1 MNELDKLSEALS
13 RFSTRKHQGEHGHET
28 YTADFAT
35 SQGLKRV
42 VFHANNLKMAR
53 DIAKSMEQTD
63 DIRFLT
69 ASLRRCISP
78 EELGTIRQR

>member
-1 MNELDKLSEALS
+1 MNAQDKLSEALS
-13 RFSTRKHQGEHGHET
+13 LFSTREHGPET

-35 SQGLKRV
+35 AQGLKRV

-53 DIAKSMEQTD
+53 EIAKSMEQTD
-63 DIRFLT
+63 DVRFLV

-78 EELGTIRQR
+78 EELGAIRQR

>member
-1 MNELDKLSEALS
+1 MNAIDKLSEALS
-13 RFSTRKHQGEHGHET
+13 QFSTREHQGEHGYET

-42 VFHANNLKMAR
+42 AFHANNLKMAR
-53 DIAKSMEQTD
+53 EIAKSMELTND
-63 DIRFLT
+63 VRFLI

-78 EELGTIRQR
+78 EELGAIRQR